1 MTAST
6 GKTGG
11 GITFEIGDGASPT
24 ENFTALANMTNID
37 ISGRKV
43 DEIDFTHL
51 ASTGGYRENRAG
63 FKDAGT
69 ISGTLHF
76 DPTNTTHQDLESKLN
91 SGEVF
96 NWRINYAGA
105 GWSVH
110 MTGQGFVTGDD
121 IKINFNDPVSADVT
135 IRVTG
140 PITTT
145 AV

>member
-11 GITFEIGDGASPT
+11 GITFEVGNGAGT
-24 ENFTALANMTNID
+24 EVFTALANATNID
-37 ISGRKV
+37 IGGRKV

-69 ISGTLHF
+69 ISMTLQF
-76 DPTNTTHQDLESKLN
+76 DPTHATHQNLETLLN
-91 SGEVF
+91 SGDVF
-96 NWRINYAGA
+96 NFRINFEGA
-105 GWSVH
+105 GWDVH
-110 MTGQGFVTGDD
+110 MTGSGFVTGDD
-121 IKINFNDPVSADVT
+121 IKINVNDPVSADVT

-140 PITTT
+140 PLLTV